1 MNTEG
6 NAEPLSNQW
15 LRRQAQ
21 QFGKGARHSTPYPP
35 TKSTTPSMITR
46 RCLPRF
52 QLQNRTEPVV
62 LKTLKGVK
70 WGECGSH
77 VTLSGSLH
85 ACCMAPSPV
94 WTAGL
99 DWPCRKLEVQGWDM
113 GLHDPG
119 RGPRSQMA
127 FFTSKL
133 SNGIRTLRSNGR
145 AKAGSPLSLSKGLL
159 ACRIKSYKSA
169 RIGQEAWPDSTGAP
183 GLPRWCQATPSTRFL
198 ASDSHPPHRCP
209 DLTQWRKAVVCAQ
222 KFLESPVGWHT
233 IGPLCVHC

>member
-1 MNTEG
+1 
-6 NAEPLSNQW
+6 
-15 LRRQAQ
+15 
-21 QFGKGARHSTPYPP
+21 
-35 TKSTTPSMITR
+35 MITR

-62 LKTLKGVK
+62 LKTLKGGQK
-70 WGECGSH
+70 GESGSH
-77 VTLSGSLH
+77 VTLSASLQ
-85 ACCMAPSPV
+85 ACCMAPSPE

-99 DWPCRKLEVQGWDM
+99 DWPCSKLEVQGWDM

-119 RGPRSQMA
+119 RGPRSQDG
-127 FFTSKL
+127 FCTSGL

-145 AKAGSPLSLSKGLL
+145 AEAGSPLAPLQGSALNSPWVSWVL

-209 DLTQWRKAVVCAQ
+209 DLTQWRKAAVCAQ
-222 KFLESPVGWHT
+222 KFLEAPVGRRT